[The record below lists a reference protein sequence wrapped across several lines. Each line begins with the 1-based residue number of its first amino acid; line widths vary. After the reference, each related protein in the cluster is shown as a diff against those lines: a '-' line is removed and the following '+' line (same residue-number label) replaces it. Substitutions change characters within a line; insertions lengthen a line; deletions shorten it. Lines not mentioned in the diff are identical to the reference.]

1 MKLPV
6 RPALSPLCP
15 LAGHRRQQLRSAPG
29 VRELTCLTG
38 HLHAPPSYHSHLRP
52 ALLSLTPGAAGGQ
65 GILQDSLL
73 RPLPLRASLLL
84 HSRTGEGVRGGEGG
98 GAGSQWGGVRGHRGV
113 GSWVEGV

>member
-6 RPALSPLCP
+6 RAGSKPSVPPGWAPRAAAEISPRGPRAHLPYWSPA
-15 LAGHRRQQLRSAPG
+15 
-29 VRELTCLTG
+29 
-38 HLHAPPSYHSHLRP
+38 RP

-84 HSRTGEGVRGGEGG
+84 PEGARPQQGGSRGAGRGGVMGG
-98 GAGSQWGGVRGHRGV
+98 GCIGS
-113 GSWVEGV
+113 EG